1 MRTAPLAAKDQD
13 ITAINVVAS
22 AAAAACSDETVLNKE
37 NKPKTKKKPKK
48 KNTPMKK
55 KKRVAQKKEKIYKE
69 TSIMKRLN
77 LKVSKSVSTQA
88 TRVHKQSEGQI
99 LF

>member
-1 MRTAPLAAKDQD
+1 
-13 ITAINVVAS
+13 
-22 AAAAACSDETVLNKE
+22 VLNKE

-55 KKRVAQKKEKIYKE
+55 KKRVAQKKEKIHKE
-69 TSIMKRLN
+69 TLIMKRLN

-99 LF
+99 LFRGASPFKQGDVSCPSCF